1 MAGFLIALLS
11 GALMSVQGVF
21 NTQVTKT
28 TGMWVSNAWVQFSAL
43 LLCLVAWLV
52 AGRDSFGA
60 IAKVEPKYVLLGGVI
75 GAFIT
80 YTVIQGMS
88 ALGPAKATML
98 IVIAQL
104 TISWLIELCGMFGV
118 EKADFSMRKL
128 MGLLVAIAGVVLFE
142 WE

>member
-1 MAGFLIALLS
+1 MTGFFIALLS

-28 TGMWVSNAWVQFSAL
+28 TGMWVSNAWVQLSAFAI
-43 LLCLVAWLV
+43 CLVMWLIM
-52 AGRDSFGA
+52 GRDS
-60 IAKVEPKYVLLGGVI
+60 IATIGEVQPKYMLLGGVI

>member
-1 MAGFLIALLS
+1 
-11 GALMSVQGVF
+11 
-21 NTQVTKT
+21 
-28 TGMWVSNAWVQFSAL
+28 MWVSNAWVQLSAFAI
-43 LLCLVAWLV
+43 CLVMWLIM
-52 AGRDSFGA
+52 GRDS
-60 IAKVEPKYVLLGGVI
+60 IATIGEVQPKYMLLGGVI

>member
-1 MAGFLIALLS
+1 MIGIFVALLS
-11 GALMSVQGVF
+11 GALMSIQGVF
-21 NTQVTKT
+21 NTEVTRQSSV
-28 TGMWVSNAWVQFSAL
+28 WVSASWVQFSAL
-43 LLCLVAWLV
+43 ITCLVIWGIFDRKNLMLITRV
-52 AGRDSFGA
+52 SP
-60 IAKVEPKYVLLGGVI
+60 VYMLLGGVI

-88 ALGPAKATML
+88 AKATML